1 MKKRIFFS
9 TLSIFFVFL
18 FSFKKYNYIKPKQ
31 YNYDV
36 KIHRDKWGV
45 PHIFGDTDSD
55 VAYGL
60 GYAHSEDDFETIQ
73 KILLATRGEL
83 ASVIGKEGVP
93 SDYLVNLL
101 KIWETVDNKHINEL
115 SPQIIEICNSYA
127 NGVNRYIE
135 LNQDKLL
142 LGGLYP
148 VKGKDIIA
156 GFIYRT
162 PLMFE
167 LDWYIKKILNDEK
180 PNFSF
185 IESKNN
191 SFYPMYG
198 SNVIAVGKKRSS
210 DGHTRIAINSHQPW
224 EGPVAWY
231 EVHLNSKEGLN
242 VTGGLFPGSPVIF
255 KGHNKN
261 IAWSHTV
268 NDPDLVDVYEL
279 ILNPNDQ
286 NQYLIDDNWKNFVVS
301 KARIKVKLWGP
312 FSWTFKRDVFWS
324 DHGPVLKTKHGIYA
338 IRYSGQ
344 DKIGQVEQWYRINKS
359 NDINEF
365 KQAMKMMQIPMFN
378 TLYADKEGNLF
389 YIYNALL
396 PKRASG
402 YNWADILPGDKSK
415 LIWKDYYDFLDLPQI
430 TNPDSDFLQNC
441 NSTPYLA
448 TIGNENPQ
456 KKISNDAG
464 IEEFQTNRALRAME
478 LYGTDSSITRDEF
491 YEYKYDTYY
500 SKNSVMNF
508 ARKSFL
514 KLFSSSDS
522 LLISGKNIIER
533 WDLGN
538 QKNSKEATLC
548 HLTFKIAYHLGDFK
562 YNHQETMQR
571 FKDAIYFLNKN
582 FGKLDIE
589 LGQFQR
595 LIRGEIDLPL
605 DGAPD
610 VLRAIYSDLKDDK
623 WVAHSGDCFFQIVDW
638 DENGNIYSE
647 SIHQFGSATKDS
659 RSKHYSDQ
667 SKLFSNLKMKKVLMD
682 LEEIKNNLEKTY
694 EP

>member
-1 MKKRIFFS
+1 MQKQIIS
-9 TLSIFFVFL
+9 SLVLITIIFL
-18 FSFKKYNYIKPKQ
+18 FSFKKYRYIEHQQ

-36 KIHRDKWGV
+36 KIYRDKWGV
-45 PHIFGDTDSD
+45 PHIFGSTDSD

-60 GYAHSEDDFETIQ
+60 GYAHSEDDFDTIQ
-73 KILLATRGEL
+73 KILIATRGEL
-83 ASVIGKEGVP
+83 ASIIGKEGAP

-101 KIWETVDNKHINEL
+101 KIWEIVDNNYKDKL
-115 SPQIIEICNSYA
+115 SPEIIGICNSYA

-135 LNQDKLL
+135 LNPDKLL
-142 LGGLYP
+142 GDLYP

-167 LDWYIKKILNDEK
+167 LDWFIKKILNNEK

-185 IESKNN
+185 IDDKN
-191 SFYPMYG
+191 SSYYPMYG
-198 SNVIAVGKKRSS
+198 SNVIAVGKNRSD

-231 EVHLNSKEGLN
+231 EVHLNSKDGLN
-242 VTGGLFPGSPVIF
+242 VTGGLFPGSPVVF

-279 ILNPNDQ
+279 TINPNDQ
-286 NQYLIDDNWKNFVVS
+286 NQYLLDGNWKNFIKS
-301 KARIKVKLWGP
+301 KAEIKVKLWGP
-312 FSWTFKRDVFWS
+312 FSWTFDREIIWS
-324 DHGPVLKTKHGIYA
+324 DHGPALKTDHGVYA
-338 IRYSGQ
+338 IRYSGH
-344 DKIGQVEQWYRINKS
+344 DRIGQVEQWYNMNKS
-359 NDINEF
+359 NNIDEF
-365 KQAMKMMQIPMFN
+365 KEAMEMMQIPMFN

-389 YIYNALL
+389 YIYNALI
-396 PKRASG
+396 PKRVSG
-402 YNWADILPGDKSK
+402 YNWDNILPGDKSK
-415 LIWKDYYDFLDLPQI
+415 LIWNNYYDFLDLPQVI
-430 TNPDSDFLQNC
+430 NPDSDFIQNC

-448 TIGNENPQ
+448 SIDNDNP
-456 KKISNDAG
+456 KKIIPNNAG

-478 LYGTDSSITRDEF
+478 LYGIDTSITKEEF
-491 YEYKYDTYY
+491 YKYKYDTYY
-500 SKNSVMNF
+500 SENSVMNF

-514 KLFSSSDS
+514 ELFSSNDS
-522 LLISGKNIIER
+522 LLINGKNIIER

-538 QKNSKEATLC
+538 QKDNKEAALS

-562 YNHQETMQR
+562 YNHQETMKR
-571 FKDAIYFLNKN
+571 FNDAIYFLNEN
-582 FGKLDIE
+582 FGKIDIE

-595 LIRGEIDLPL
+595 LVRGKIDLPL

-623 WVAHSGDCFFQIVDW
+623 KVAHSGDCFFQIVDW
-638 DENGNIYSE
+638 DEKGNLYSE
-647 SIHQFGSATKDS
+647 SIHQFGSATIDFN
-659 RSKHYSDQ
+659 SKHYSDQ
-667 SKLFSNLKMKKVLMD
+667 SQLFSDLKMKKVLID
-682 LEEIKNNLEKTY
+682 LEEIKKNLESSY